1 MTENY
6 KQKLL
11 RLLQLAKQLKRENR
25 TLSPDDA
32 AELEALR
39 EKKRQEDSDTE
50 DGGSDDQSSS
60 DDQIFSQP
68 HYAVS
73 NQPSSQDGDLARRKR
88 ERECEEDQQYAR
100 LRQEEL
106 RRAIEILL
114 ADDEVVEVIRKS
126 RKEKKRNRPIQRRN
140 SGLEL

>member
-1 MTENY
+1 MTQND

-25 TLSPDDA
+25 NLTPDDA

-60 DDQIFSQP
+60 DDQILSQP

-73 NQPSSQDGDLARRKR
+73 NQSSSQDSDLARRKR
-88 ERECEEDQQYAR
+88 EREREEDEQYAR

-114 ADDEVVEVIRKS
+114 ADDEVLEVIRKS
-126 RKEKKRNRPIQRRN
+126 RKDKKRNRPIQRRN